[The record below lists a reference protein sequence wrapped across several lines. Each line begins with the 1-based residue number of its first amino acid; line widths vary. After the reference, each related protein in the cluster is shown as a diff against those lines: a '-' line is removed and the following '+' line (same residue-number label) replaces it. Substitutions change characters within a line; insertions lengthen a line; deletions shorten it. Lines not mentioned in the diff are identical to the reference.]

1 MRARMILG
9 VAAVAGLAL
18 GLPALAEGA
27 PKGDA
32 IVLRLGTTAPE
43 GSPYLEGVL
52 RMSRHAEKATGNAI
66 SVRVVASG
74 LLGSEN
80 DMVEALR
87 HDRLDAWC
95 GSVGAAVAAVPEL
108 AALELP
114 FLFRDEAEVD
124 RAIPAIYTHA
134 TGASRERGLTYLG
147 FTHVGFR
154 HLGTKVPVGTLADL
168 RKLRLRSQPNPVH
181 AELWKA
187 LGVRHVQLGL
197 PDVPREFE
205 AGTVDAFDSAVVWM
219 FAAGWHVLVKHVTR
233 TAHIYQPG
241 SCLLGAAAGA
251 RLPKAVLKK
260 LERAFALDALRTA
273 ELGGCVNCA
282 TARKIERELLE
293 TLPGMGVAVH
303 DEPALR
309 AATEKL
315 AEPVRASWRKAA
327 TPRGR
332 AFLDAVV
339 AAVAKGRRGQ

>member
-1 MRARMILG
+1 MRACVIG
-9 VAAVAGLAL
+9 AAWVALVGLA
-18 GLPALAEGA
+18 GWPALAGAA

-43 GSPYLEGVL
+43 GSPYLEGVT
-52 RMSRHAEKATGNAI
+52 RMSRYAEKATGNAVV
-66 SVRVVASG
+66 VRIVASG

-80 DMVEALR
+80 EMVEALR

-95 GSVGAAVAAVPEL
+95 GSIGAAVAAVPEL

-124 RAIPAIYTHA
+124 RAIPAIYKLA
-134 TGASRERGLTYLG
+134 PAAARDRGLIYLG

-154 HLGTKVPVGTLADL
+154 HLVTTLADL

-181 AELWKA
+181 AELWKS
-187 LGVRHVQLGL
+187 LGVRHVPLGL

-205 AGTVDAFDSAVVWM
+205 SGTVDAFDAAAVWM
-219 FAAGWHVLVKHVTR
+219 FAAGWHVLVKHVTC

-251 RLPKAVLKK
+251 RLPKAVRQK
-260 LERAFALDALRTA
+260 LERAFELDALRTA
-273 ELGGCVNCA
+273 DIGGGCVHCPA
-282 TARKIERELLE
+282 SRKIERELLE

-309 AATEKL
+309 TAMAQL
-315 AEPVRASWRKAA
+315 AEPVRAGWRKGA

-332 AFLDAVV
+332 ALLDAVV
-339 AAVAKGRRGQ
+339 SAVAKGRRSE